1 MLVYFIFS
9 SCVFYLI
16 MNQLLFCNAT
26 VAASPPMAPAPYL
39 YMAGD
44 NSICDVADAA
54 NDNCRIIQVCK
65 FTAFLF

>member
-1 MLVYFIFS
+1 
-9 SCVFYLI
+9 
-16 MNQLLFCNAT
+16 MNQLIFRNAT

-54 NDNCRIIQVCK
+54 NDNCRIIQVMTIYTFFSK
-65 FTAFLF
+65 HWDF